1 MESNL
6 DIGRQKSINEILQ
19 RGEEERKRALD
30 TIDFLLNHKVEV
42 IFSNGKSVFYNLKQL
57 AEKLGIEF
65 DEEDDLEN
73 LKRMIITGLTNMKIS
88 LEQNPLTEENI
99 LTDTR
104 VGESQELL
112 ETISTQLDSL
122 SDNIWKSCY
131 GDLAKKIEEKKQ
143 EEDRVKKLAEER
155 DEIES
160 RIAAL
165 EKKEMYYKGMLVVIK
180 LPKKKKEIEEKLTL
194 VKAEIDDLNKQSMD
208 LLMKMTFPEKKED
221 MDSLDNAKKDE
232 DNEVSGKAEEKKEDT
247 NKEEETIEF

>member
-6 DIGRQKSINEILQ
+6 DFGRQKSINEILQ

-42 IFSNGKSVFYNLKQL
+42 VFLNGKSAFYNLKQI

-65 DEEDDLEN
+65 EEENDLDN
-73 LKRMIITGLTNMKIS
+73 LKTMIITGLSSIKMN
-88 LEQNPLTEENI
+88 LEQNPLTEENV

-112 ETISTQLDSL
+112 DTISAQLDSL

-131 GDLAKKIEEKKQ
+131 GDFIKKLEEKKQ
-143 EEDRVKKLAEER
+143 EENRAKKLAEER
-155 DEIES
+155 EEIES

-165 EKKEMYYKGMLVVIK
+165 EKKEMYYKGMLAVLK
-180 LPKKKKEIEEKLTL
+180 LPNKKKEVEEKLAL
-194 VKAEIDDLNKQSMD
+194 LKSEKDDLNKQSME
-208 LLMKMTFPEKKED
+208 LLMQMTFPEKKEEI
-221 MDSLDNAKKDE
+221 DSLENAKKDE
-232 DNEVSGKAEEKKEDT
+232 KNEVSEKSDSINEDA
-247 NKEEETIEF
+247 KKDEGTIEF